1 MGAFGNLR
9 FSGAM
14 YMARG
19 MTAICFA
26 LILMADCCGLVST
39 HKRENT
45 DATLVTINRCRCEQS
60 NLLLFGDKLFSL
72 GHLTGDG

>member
-39 HKRENT
+39 LKRENT
-45 DATLVTINRCRCEQS
+45 DATLVTINRCLCERS
-60 NLLLFGDKLFSL
+60 NLLPLAIKYFRSDS
-72 GHLTGDG
+72 